1 MASPIGESRTC
12 PRFSVVQD
20 PISDGKDIFRAKDWR
35 RTMLIVADAITR
47 AVEGLPS

>member
-1 MASPIGESRTC
+1 MPTIYA
-12 PRFSVVQD
+12 VQD
-20 PISDGKDIFRAKDWR
+20 PISDAKDIFRAKDCR